1 MLPWSWRH
9 LFEGRKPRGSPPLY
23 LAELLSHRVLRYA
36 SGFLHVALLATS
48 IALVG
53 EGWPYQAALAA
64 QAAWLALAAAGPSAA
79 ARSGSRDRVLLPPDD
94 LGDGRRARPLPARG
108 RAADVGESRRDPLR
122 RRLRCR
128 PQDMSARRHVRLK

>member
-1 MLPWSWRH
+1 MVVAAPL
-9 LFEGRKPRGSPPLY
+9 RGGSLKGQPPLY

-64 QAAWLALAAAGPSAA
+64 QAAWLALAAAGRLRLPIPGAGIA
-79 ARSGSRDRVLLPPDD
+79 YYYLLMT
-94 LGDGRRARPLPARG
+94 LGDGRRARALP
-108 RAADVGESRRDPLR
+108 P
-122 RRLRCR
+122 
-128 PQDMSARRHVRLK
+128 